1 MWEDVAQSTNQNG
14 SLWCNIPP
22 RIALHTR
29 YTHHRSN
36 LSQLIVYCLTF
47 AMSLLRLPPE
57 TLRQIF
63 DQLDSSFF
71 QEDLGR
77 LTIWKKW
84 FDFALPACL
93 KCITL
98 SHGALRNL
106 AISAATKKPSS
117 LENSL
122 ETLSLDLK
130 GYQQGIS
137 TNSSEQ
143 FAQGSTPQP
152 PRNKDGWET
161 PAKAWEKGLND
172 DLAQLAIIVQQS
184 PRLRTLRVRAWSS
197 PSAYRF
203 PLEGYL
209 SLPTMRAL
217 LSVENLSVLVL
228 DLSGTSLD
236 PTGQQVDEHNCPF
249 IGDLLRTL
257 QTLHLR
263 MRSICPDVLKTQG
276 FDKKLRLSTVVIN
289 LSLDTHQSD
298 ITSAAHSVPCGS
310 LFGGLIQLRDDIQK
324 QAEVLVTRMESP
336 KTMRILTH
344 TLPQFDTLSLDVLT
358 GKIMKLEDD
367 AAWDE
372 DGKTVRE
379 DSEPESEISD
389 EEFDGFFDD

>member
-1 MWEDVAQSTNQNG
+1 MP
-14 SLWCNIPP
+14 L
-22 RIALHTR
+22 LH
-29 YTHHRSN
+29 
-36 LSQLIVYCLTF
+36 
-47 AMSLLRLPPE
+47 LPIE
-57 TLRQIF
+57 TLRQVF

-77 LTIWKKW
+77 LTVCKKW

-93 KCITL
+93 KSITL
-98 SHGALRNL
+98 SRETLRNL
-106 AISAATKKPSS
+106 VLSRATKKPSP
-117 LENSL
+117 LENNL

-130 GYQQGIS
+130 GYHPGLS
-137 TNSSEQ
+137 NVR
-143 FAQGSTPQP
+143 GSTSQPRSPQE
-152 PRNKDGWET
+152 D

-172 DLAQLAIIVQQS
+172 DLAHLAVMVQRS
-184 PRLRTLRVRAWSS
+184 PRLRTLCVRAWSS
-197 PSAYRF
+197 PSAYPF

-209 SLPTMRAL
+209 SLSTMRAL

-228 DLSGTSLD
+228 DLAGTSLD
-236 PTGQQVDEHNCPF
+236 PSAQQVDEHICPF
-249 IGDLLRTL
+249 IGDLLCTL

-263 MRSICPDVLKTQG
+263 MRSICPDVLKIQG
-276 FDKKLRLSTVVIN
+276 PDKTLRLSAVVIN

-324 QAEVLVTRMESP
+324 QAEVLVTHMESP
-336 KTMRILTH
+336 KTMRILIH

-372 DGKTVRE
+372 DGKTVQE